1 MSANPPLPVPQR
13 LTGNLFTVVSMLFWA
28 TGFPVTERL
37 LDDWDPLTLV
47 FVRIGLAGLVLA
59 LLWPLMSPGYAW
71 RRLPWGRVMRVG
83 GIGLGLGTLFL
94 VWGQH
99 YSNPITV
106 AVLATTVPL
115 VSAIMG
121 AWAGEERLSGRLL
134 VAIACAMAGG
144 ILTSLVVTEHNV
156 GFRGG
161 EVLVLLSVVL
171 WTWYSRASVAQ
182 LADVPAYPKATAT
195 LLAGTVFLLPVL
207 LVAKG
212 SDALELR
219 YTITPYHLGLLL
231 WLAGAAIGLSTV
243 LWLAGAQRLGVTIAS
258 MHQNAVPF
266 YVLLFALVAGTPV
279 QMTQVA
285 GAVLVVCGAV
295 LAQLPVTSGPA
306 VRQPVPDVA
315 GDGSRET

>member
-1 MSANPPLPVPQR
+1 MSANQPLPVPQR

-71 RRLPWGRVMRVG
+71 RRLPWGRVMWVG

-99 YSNPITV
+99 YSDPITV

-134 VAIACAMAGG
+134 VAIG
-144 ILTSLVVTEHNV
+144 TSVETVDAARAAVSQELERLLHDGVEQAELDDARSYLLGREPFRRETARQYAELDAQAALYGLPLESAEWMTEK
-156 GFRGG
+156 
-161 EVLVLLSVVL
+161 
-171 WTWYSRASVAQ
+171 
-182 LADVPAYPKATAT
+182 LAD
-195 LLAGTVFLLPVL
+195 LDRERLADLAREHVRPG
-207 LVAKG
+207 
-212 SDALELR
+212 ELS
-219 YTITPYHLGLLL
+219 TT
-231 WLAGAAIGLSTV
+231 IGL
-243 LWLAGAQRLGVTIAS
+243 
-258 MHQNAVPF
+258 
-266 YVLLFALVAGTPV
+266 
-279 QMTQVA
+279 
-285 GAVLVVCGAV
+285 
-295 LAQLPVTSGPA
+295 PA
-306 VRQPVPDVA
+306 ADPR
-315 GDGSRET
+315 G